1 LKDELGDL
9 NEDEDQEEINYEDM
23 AENIREIHSYL
34 DPTRYPSEIEGL
46 DKEKASEIVKDLHDK
61 LM

>member
-23 AENIREIHSYL
+23 AENIREFIHIL
-34 DPTRYPSEIEGL
+34 TQLGIQLRL
-46 DKEKASEIVKDLHDK
+46 KDSIRKK
-61 LM
+61 LLILSRTFMTD